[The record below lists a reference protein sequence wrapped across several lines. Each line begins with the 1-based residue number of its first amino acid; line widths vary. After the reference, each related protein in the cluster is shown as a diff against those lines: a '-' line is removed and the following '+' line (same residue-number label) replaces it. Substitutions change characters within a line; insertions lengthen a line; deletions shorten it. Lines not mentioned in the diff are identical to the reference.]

1 MYFYIHIYTHMIM
14 SLPLRII
21 YPLFY
26 SVSLSFHFVNFL
38 IYAIVDTVLQIKKDF
53 FFFLFR

>member
-26 SVSLSFHFVNFL
+26 SVSLSVHFVNFL
-38 IYAIVDTVLQIKKDF
+38 IYATVDTVLQIKKDS

>member
-26 SVSLSFHFVNFL
+26 SVSLSVHFVNFL
-38 IYAIVDTVLQIKKDF
+38 IYATVDTVLQIKKDSF
-53 FFFLFR
+53 FFSV

>member
-1 MYFYIHIYTHMIM
+1 M

-38 IYAIVDTVLQIKKDF
+38 IYAIVDSVLQIKKILF
-53 FFFLFR
+53 FFCLDN

>member
-38 IYAIVDTVLQIKKDF
+38 IYAIVDTVLQIKKDSF
-53 FFFLFR
+53 FFRV